1 MRTKKVKLFSTYFFC
16 VLKTATFSTHMGF
29 KQNPWQAI
37 DIALP
42 LHRQKGQEN
51 IEKLIGKRLIP
62 FSKLGSSLRRIVRE
76 NQGRHQ

>member
-37 DIALP
+37 DIAIP
-42 LHRQKGQEN
+42 LHRQKRQAV
-51 IEKLIGKRLIP
+51 IERL
-62 FSKLGSSLRRIVRE
+62 S
-76 NQGRHQ
+76 